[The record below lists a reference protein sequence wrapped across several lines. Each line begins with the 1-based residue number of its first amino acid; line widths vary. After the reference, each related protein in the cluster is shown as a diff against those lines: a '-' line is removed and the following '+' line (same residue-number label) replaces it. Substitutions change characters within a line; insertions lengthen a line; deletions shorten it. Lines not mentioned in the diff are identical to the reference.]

1 MKGQRGLAA
10 VITAAA
16 LLLTAC
22 GSKPAAEQAEGSPAA
37 TDKAGGPKSGGTLVV
52 GSHAAH
58 KSLAPYHWSSTA
70 DQLPIRL
77 IHEGLVTFV
86 EGYKAVPQ
94 LAETWETSSDGLTW
108 TFHLRK
114 GVKWHDGVEFTADDV
129 KFSLELYKNPTTK
142 AKQMADFQAIKEV
155 QVKDKYTA
163 VVILSQPYAPLLRKV
178 ASQGLLPK
186 HYHEKLTPE
195 EYERKPIGTGPYKLQ
210 EWAPNQQVKLVAF
223 ADYWGGKPN
232 FDVIENREIPEVA
245 TRMLALRSGEIQID
259 NWYPPPDEVAKF
271 KADKN
276 FQVVTEQTL
285 GTMVLNL
292 NNTHPILKDKRVRQ
306 AIAMGIDR
314 EAVIRDLWKGLGV
327 LAKGPVPPAM
337 EWFNPNVKTYP
348 YDQAASKKLLEEAG
362 WKPGQDGIRVNA
374 EGKRLEFTTLVIQ
387 GDEDRGQIAV
397 AAQQWLKQVGISM
410 KIEVVESGLL
420 IDRIWKTRQFDAALY
435 TWTLG
440 GFSGDPDIAPQWSC
454 KGTDNQ
460 ALYCD
465 PDMDK
470 LIADGAREMDWEKRK
485 AIYAKIQEKLA
496 EDEPMIFLMQPLMPH
511 VASAKIAGL
520 KDGNFNSMEVLYK
533 AWFEK

>member
-1 MKGQRGLAA
+1 MNGRRVLGA
-10 VITAAA
+10 VLTAAA
-16 LLLTAC
+16 LLVTAC
-22 GSKPAAEQAEGSPAA
+22 GSTPTAEPKGGAPASAKETGEPEA
-37 TDKAGGPKSGGTLVV
+37 GGTLVV

-70 DQLPIRL
+70 DLLPIEL
-77 IHEGLVTFV
+77 IHEGLVNFV
-86 EGYKAVPQ
+86 EGYKVVPL
-94 LAETWETSSDGLTW
+94 LAEKWETSSDGLSW
-108 TFHLRK
+108 TFYLRQ
-114 GVKWHDGVEFTADDV
+114 GVKWHDGVEFSADDV
-129 KFSLELYKNPTTK
+129 KFSFELYKNPATK

-163 VVILSQPYAPLLRKV
+163 VVLLNEPYAPLLRKV

-186 HYHEKLTPE
+186 HYHGGLAPEK
-195 EYERKPIGTGPYKLQ
+195 YERKPVGTGPYRLA
-210 EWAPNQQVKLVAF
+210 EWAPNQYVRLSAF
-223 ADYWGGKPN
+223 PDYWGGRPN

-259 NWYPPPDEVAKF
+259 NWFPPPDEVAKF
-271 KADKN
+271 KEDKE
-276 FQVVTEQTL
+276 FQVLTEQTIS
-285 GTMVLNL
+285 TMVLNL
-292 NNTHPILKDKRVRQ
+292 NNTHPILKEKRVRQ

-337 EWFNPNVKTYP
+337 EWFNPNVREYP
-348 YDQAASKKLLEEAG
+348 YDPTASKKLLEEAG
-362 WKPGQDGIRVNA
+362 WKPGPDGVRVNA

-397 AAQQWLKQVGISM
+397 AAQQWLKQVGIEM
-410 KIEVVESGLL
+410 KIEQVESGLL

-440 GFSGDPDIAPQWSC
+440 GMSGDPDLAPQWSC
-454 KGTDNQ
+454 DGTDNQ

-465 PDMDK
+465 PEVDK

-485 AIYAKIQEKLA
+485 AIYGQIQERLV
-496 EDEPMIFLMQPLMPH
+496 EDQPMIFLMQPLMPH

-520 KDGNFNSMEVLYK
+520 KDGNFNSMEVLHK
-533 AWFEK
+533 AWFKE